1 MTGRELTIWEFAV
14 FVETI
19 MFVVSLFLLVA
30 LLTALVYIFSPAK
43 QGQDPLE
50 KRIEYSVFAVG
61 AAVGLIVLQIF

>member
-1 MTGRELTIWEFAV
+1 M

-30 LLTALVYIFSPAK
+30 LLTALVYAFSPAK

-50 KRIEYSVFAVG
+50 KRIEYGVFAVG
-61 AAVGLIVLQIF
+61 AAVGLMVLQIF